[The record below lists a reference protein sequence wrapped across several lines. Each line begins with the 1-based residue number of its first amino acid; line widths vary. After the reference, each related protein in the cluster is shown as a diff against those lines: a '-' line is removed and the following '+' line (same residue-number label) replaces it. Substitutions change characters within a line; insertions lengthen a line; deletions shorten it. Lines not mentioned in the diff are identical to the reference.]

1 MPQFVLSE
9 QLEYFDYTEADRE
22 ALAELRPMLEKH
34 ADSLVS
40 AFYRHLLSF
49 APTRRLLADPEV
61 KDRLLVTQRA
71 YLLSLAGSVIDDDYL
86 RSRRRI
92 GEVHEQ
98 VGLEPRWYLGA
109 YSLYLTLLLPL
120 VTDEA
125 AGDAARVERAIAA
138 FQKLL
143 LFDAQVAMET
153 YIERRE
159 RDLEYLNREL
169 AQAGH
174 RLAQDYERQ
183 SSELR
188 RTTDRARAAERL
200 ASLGSLVAG
209 LAHEIGTPM
218 GVIQGH
224 AKLLESSVSDE
235 RGRWRL
241 ETIRGQIGR
250 ISRIIQ
256 SLLHMA
262 RPTRAARA
270 EVDLEAVLVNTLSFL
285 TEKFRRRG
293 IAVDTRFEEVPV
305 VKGDPERL
313 QQLFLNLFLNAAD
326 AMPEGGKLR
335 VTVSPKEGD
344 AEVRVSDSGAG
355 ISEAGLSRIFDP
367 FFTTKPA
374 GEGSGLGLAVAQ
386 GIVAEHGGSI
396 EADSVEGQGTEFI
409 ILLPGELRASPAAEA
424 S

>member
-1 MPQFVLSE
+1 MAPFDLSE
-9 QLEYFDYTEADRE
+9 QLEYFDYTEVDRL
-22 ALAELRPMLEKH
+22 ALAELRPLLEKH
-34 ADSLVS
+34 ASGLVS

-49 APTRRLLADPEV
+49 GPTRRMLADPQV
-61 KDRLLVTQRA
+61 KERLLVQQRV
-71 YLLSLAGSVIDDDYL
+71 YLLSLGGPVIDDDYV

-98 VGLEPRWYLGA
+98 IGLEPRWYLGA

-120 VTDEA
+120 MTDEA
-125 AGDAARVERAIAA
+125 AGDSVRLERAIAA
-138 FQKLL
+138 LQKLL
-143 LFDAQVAMET
+143 LFDSQIAMET

-169 AQAGH
+169 AEAGH

-224 AKLLESSVSDE
+224 AKLLESSVADE

-262 RPTRAARA
+262 RPTRAVRA

-285 TEKFRRRG
+285 SEKFRRRH
-293 IAVDTRFEEVPV
+293 IAVDTRFEEVPA

-326 AMPEGGKLR
+326 AMPDGGKLGLR
-335 VTVSPKEGD
+335 MSTQDGD
-344 AEVRVSDSGAG
+344 AEVRVSDTGAG
-355 ISEAGLSRIFDP
+355 IPSSGLGRIFDP

-396 EADSVEGQGTEFI
+396 EADSTEGQGTEFT
-409 ILLPGELRASPAAEA
+409 ILLPGEAQASP
-424 S
+424 SDRS

>member
-1 MPQFVLSE
+1 MAAFDSSE
-9 QLEYFDYTEADRE
+9 QLEYFDYTEADRQ
-22 ALAELRPMLEKH
+22 ALAELRPLLEKH
-34 ADSLVS
+34 AAGLVS
-40 AFYRHLLSF
+40 SFYRHLLSF
-49 APTRRLLADPEV
+49 DPTRRMLADPQV
-61 KDRLLVTQRA
+61 KDRLLVQQRA
-71 YLLSLAGSVIDDDYL
+71 YLLSLSGPVIDDDYV

-98 VGLEPRWYLGA
+98 IGLEPRWYLGA

-120 VTDEA
+120 ITDEA
-125 AGDAARVERAIAA
+125 AGDATRVERGIAA
-138 FQKLL
+138 LHKLL
-143 LFDAQVAMET
+143 LFDAHIAMET

-224 AKLLESSVSDE
+224 TKLLESSVADE

-262 RPTRAARA
+262 RPTRAVRT
-270 EVDLEAVLVNTLSFL
+270 EVGLEEVVVNTLSFL
-285 TEKFRRRG
+285 SEKFKRRG
-293 IAVDTRFEEVPV
+293 ITVDTRFEEVPA
-305 VKGDPERL
+305 VKGDPERF

-326 AMPEGGKLR
+326 AMPEGGKLG
-335 VTVSPKEGD
+335 VTVSSKEGD
-344 AEVRVSDSGAG
+344 VEVHVSDSGAG
-355 ISEAGLSRIFDP
+355 IPASGLSRIFDP

-396 EADSVEGQGTEFI
+396 EADSVEGEGTQFTI
-409 ILLPGELRASPAAEA
+409 RLPGEPESPVAK
-424 S
+424 

>member
-1 MPQFVLSE
+1 MIQFDLSE

-22 ALAELRPMLEKH
+22 ALAALRPLLEKH
-34 ADSLVS
+34 ADGLVS
-40 AFYRHLLSF
+40 SFYRHLLSF
-49 APTRRLLADPEV
+49 GPTRRLLTDPQV
-61 KDRLLVTQRA
+61 KERLLFQQRV
-71 YLLSLAGSVIDDDYL
+71 YLLSLAGPVIDDDYL

-98 VGLEPRWYLGA
+98 IGLEPRWYLGA

-120 VTDEA
+120 IVDEA
-125 AGDAARVERAIAA
+125 AGDSVRLESGIAA
-138 FQKLL
+138 LHKLL
-143 LFDAQVAMET
+143 LFDAHVAMET

-188 RTTDRARAAERL
+188 RTIDRARAAERL

-224 AKLLESSVSDE
+224 AKLLESSVTDE

-262 RPTRAARA
+262 RPSRAERV
-270 EVDLEAVLVNTLSFL
+270 EVDLEEVLVNTLSFL
-285 TEKFRRRG
+285 SEKFKRRG
-293 IAVDTRFEEVPV
+293 IGVDTRFEEVPP
-305 VKGDPERL
+305 VKGDPERF

-326 AMPEGGKLR
+326 AMPDGGELR
-335 VTVSPKEGD
+335 VSVSAREGD
-344 AEVRVSDSGAG
+344 AEVRVSDTGAG
-355 ISEAGLSRIFDP
+355 IPASGLSRIFDP

-396 EADSVEGQGTEFI
+396 EADSVEGEGTEFT
-409 ILLPGELRASPAAEA
+409 ILLPGELRASP
-424 S
+424 SCGP